1 MAFVTNMRYE
11 LWFQELWS
19 LTISQEQ
26 ETRFEALFQ
35 VFGKWHTDSSLTTSL
50 ALRLN
55 LPAPPSLI
63 IFGKRWK
70 TPRSRCYTTEVFF
83 LNFIMIM
90 RLFNFYSTRPKP
102 AYGWQGLDWIV
113 GPGYSFVVFSNQK
126 PWNHLEKPWKPTKN
140 HEKPWNHLEKPW
152 KPVKNH

>member
-1 MAFVTNMRYE
+1 MALVTNMRYE
-11 LWFQELWS
+11 FWFQELWS

-26 ETRFEALFQ
+26 KTRFEALFQ

-70 TPRSRCYTTEVFF
+70 TPRSRCYTTELFF
-83 LNFIMIM
+83 LKLYHDYEVIQP
-90 RLFNFYSTRPKP
+90 LFKEGHTKIKHCPLFFMLLRKSFLMLSAFPLYEGIKRMGK
-102 AYGWQGLDWIV
+102 LDLVICNALK
-113 GPGYSFVVFSNQK
+113 S
-126 PWNHLEKPWKPTKN
+126 KN
-140 HEKPWNHLEKPW
+140 INVMYHTFE
-152 KPVKNH
+152 